1 MTARIPADIERLR
14 TRIYDALDRGDAL
27 RAKADIELLR
37 RDEPGEAA
45 GLLTALA
52 IESGSPEDALAAW
65 KECARCRPDDPY
77 TIFLRARIHL
87 MQGERCAALS
97 LLSPL
102 MGCAMP
108 GAITEKV
115 FNLAGGCARFMGR
128 AEDAVTFYTHARD
141 AAQERELRLL
151 NASNVL
157 FNRHYLAQTP
167 LEERAAAEEYG
178 ALLEGVVPFTHAPGA
193 QRRRLRIGYLS
204 PDVRE
209 HVVLSF
215 SYALFTALDTARFEV
230 YVYAM
235 NREDAFTDGI
245 RRRVACFRNL
255 MGCTA
260 EEAARLVY
268 EDRIDILVDL
278 AGHTA
283 GGTLP
288 VLAYRPAPV
297 QMSGIGYFASTGLK
311 TVDYFLAD
319 PILAAGH
326 AQEGFVERLLVLPRT
341 HFCWQPLRPAPPATH
356 LPAEGRPI
364 VFGSLNNFTKIND
377 RVLQVW
383 AEILRRVPTARLLL
397 KTEIFSVS
405 DGAAEARRRIA
416 AAGIPPERVETEGAS
431 ADYLAAYGR
440 IDIALDTFPYPG
452 GGTTCDALYM
462 GVPVVTLEGETLGS
476 RFGASLLQNIGA
488 EALIAHTEEEY
499 IERAVFLAQDT
510 QTLDALHAGLR
521 NMTAASPVM
530 DAAAYG
536 AAVGA
541 AYEAVWAEYTARICG

>member
-1 MTARIPADIERLR
+1 
-14 TRIYDALDRGDAL
+14 
-27 RAKADIELLR
+27 
-37 RDEPGEAA
+37 
-45 GLLTALA
+45 
-52 IESGSPEDALAAW
+52 
-65 KECARCRPDDPY
+65 
-77 TIFLRARIHL
+77 
-87 MQGERCAALS
+87 MQGEQCAALS

-102 MGCAMP
+102 MGRAMP
-108 GAITEKV
+108 GAIAEKV
-115 FNLAGGCARFMGR
+115 FNLAGGCTRFLGR
-128 AEDAVTFYTHARD
+128 AEDAVTFYAHARD

-157 FNRHYLAQTP
+157 FNRHYLPQTP
-167 LEERAAAEEYG
+167 LEERAASEEYG
-178 ALLEGVVPFTHAPGA
+178 TLLLEGVVPFIHAPGA
-193 QRRRLRIGYLS
+193 KRGRLRIGYLS

-235 NREDAFTDGI
+235 NREDAFTAGV
-245 RRRVACFRNL
+245 RRRAACFRNL
-255 MGCTA
+255 LGCTA
-260 EEAARLVY
+260 QEAARRIH
-268 EDRIDILVDL
+268 EDRIDILFDL

-319 PILAAGH
+319 PVLAAGH
-326 AQEGFVERLLVLPRT
+326 AQEGFIERLLVLPQT
-341 HFCWQPLRPAPPATH
+341 HFCWQPLRPAPPAAH
-356 LPAEGRPI
+356 LPAAGRPI

-377 RVLQVW
+377 QVLKAW

-416 AAGIPPERVETEGAS
+416 AAGIPPERVETEGVS
-431 ADYLAAYGR
+431 PDYLAAYRR

-462 GVPVVTLEGETLGS
+462 GVPVVTLAGETLGS

-488 EALIAHTEEEY
+488 EVLIAHTEEEY

-521 NMTAASPVM
+521 RMTAASPVM
-530 DAAAYG
+530 DAATYG
-536 AAVGA
+536 AAIGA
-541 AYEAVWAEYTARICG
+541 AYEAVWAEYTARTCGHGKGSRGGRR